1 MSRDELT
8 QSASVGTT
16 IDSIIN
22 IVNKLHSA
30 IQLQDTDESVKGEH
44 TQEHVLPSSKSI
56 DVEIRR
62 EEETLGTQQKSGGA
76 SLERSKSAPPQ
87 TPTDLLN
94 PIRKLQIA
102 LRRLKRKVRYMKR
115 LQLDVDKQL
124 DLLNGEVNRVEP
136 SDRSLT
142 SKDLTVITAKVFN
155 LIRKVPMSSERQKQ
169 KKAAPDDQDGDTIKK
184 RIVCLPGI
192 HANEEVLK
200 RLAFFRDVKRKFE
213 GLKDDEQRICLLSFA
228 VFPENKEVDRKML
241 MYWWMGEGILT
252 VSEAE
257 GKVKEILNNFREEN
271 LIEPVENKRKL
282 EPSSY
287 KMNPFV
293 HASLVLISKKIG
305 LFDMYDEKEK
315 PNMQKSDLN
324 KVCLVEGS
332 SFQEEAK
339 SRTKL
344 DPENIETVFNV
355 SERFPEFTRK
365 WFTRMKKL
373 KVLYL
378 GRWERIDPE
387 AEMERERTDQEI
399 EMDSRRVMKDL
410 GSLTRLRFLSFQ
422 GISTINSLSR
432 SACKLNK
439 LVILDLR
446 HCYNMEQL
454 PDAIH
459 KLKNLVYLDLTGCEA
474 LESIPVG
481 LSRLANLE
489 VLKGFV
495 LGDADTA
502 KTCKLAALKRLMN
515 LRKLSVTVHREGFP
529 LDKLIDDIKD
539 FKVLENLKVRW
550 GSKVILKKKHPNK
563 DEKDEQEEDE
573 RSWRDI
579 KELPIQLKK
588 LSLQRFP
595 DRELPKWLWPQNL
608 RYLEK
613 LHLGSS
619 KRVKGFGTLPGE
631 PTKCP
636 VGVLRLTSLI
646 KLKVEW
652 RELNK
657 LFPNLRLLESYE
669 CPRVTFCP
677 CDRNGIWRP
686 KKISEKNDGSTTIL

>member
-1 MSRDELT
+1 MSRKELK
-8 QSASVGTT
+8 QSAT

-30 IQLQDTDESVKGEH
+30 IQLQDTSDEGVKREH

-56 DVEIRR
+56 DVEIRG
-62 EEETLGTQQKSGGA
+62 EEETLVETTQQN

-87 TPTDLLN
+87 IPPPDDLVN
-94 PIRKLQIA
+94 PIRKLQIS
-102 LRRLKRKVRYMKR
+102 LRRLKRKVKYMRR
-115 LQLDVDKQL
+115 LQLDVDEQL
-124 DLLNGEVNRVEP
+124 GLLDGEVRKVEP
-136 SDRSLT
+136 SDMSLT
-142 SKDLTVITAKVFN
+142 SKDLTDITAMVLN

-169 KKAAPDDQDGDTIKK
+169 KKAAPVDQEGDKSKK

-192 HANEEVLK
+192 HANEQALK
-200 RLAFFRDVKRKFE
+200 RLAVFRDVKRKFE

-241 MYWWMGEGILT
+241 MYWWMGEGVLP
-252 VSEAE
+252 VLNAE
-257 GKVKEILNNFREEN
+257 VKVKEILDVFTKEN
-271 LIEPVENKRKL
+271 LIEPVKNKRKL

-287 KMNPFV
+287 KMTPFV

-305 LFDMYDEKEK
+305 LFHMYDEKEK
-315 PNMQKSDLN
+315 PNMQKSELN

-332 SFQEEAK
+332 SLQEEAK
-339 SRTKL
+339 SRTKMN
-344 DPENIETVFNV
+344 PENIETVFNV

-373 KVLYL
+373 RVLYL
-378 GRWERIDPE
+378 GRWERIDPGI
-387 AEMERERTDQEI
+387 EMDKWERTDQEI

-410 GSLTRLRFLSFQ
+410 SSLTRLRFLSFQ
-422 GISTINSLSR
+422 GISTIKSLSR

-439 LVILDLR
+439 LIILDLR

-454 PDAIH
+454 PDDIH
-459 KLKNLVYLDLTGCEA
+459 KLKSLVYLDLTGCEA

-481 LSRLANLE
+481 LSRLDNLE

-495 LGDADTA
+495 LGDVDTA
-502 KTCKLAALKRLMN
+502 KTCKLPALKRLAN
-515 LRKLSVTVHREGFP
+515 LRKLSVIVHREAYP
-529 LDKLIDDIKD
+529 LDKLIDDIKE
-539 FKVLENLKVRW
+539 FKVLENLNVRW
-550 GSKVILKKKHPNK
+550 GSKVILKKKHLNK
-563 DEKDEQEEDE
+563 DETEEQEEYE

-579 KELPIQLKK
+579 KELPRQLRK
-588 LSLQRFP
+588 LDLQRFP
-595 DRELPKWLWPQNL
+595 DRELPEWLWPQNL
-608 RYLEK
+608 LYLEK
-613 LHLGSS
+613 LRLGSS
-619 KRVKGFGTLPGE
+619 KRLKGFGALPAGE
-631 PTKCP
+631 PTKCG
-636 VGVLRLTSLI
+636 VEVLRLTSLI

-677 CDRNGIWRP
+677 CDRNGIWRS
-686 KKISEKNDGSTTIL
+686 KKIDDSTTTPLNI